1 MLKGRGETQDEKYE
15 GRGGYDG
22 SKRGEGGR
30 REEKLAKHDT
40 QVIIKSD
47 KCHLDYL

>member
-1 MLKGRGETQDEKYE
+1 MVLKKGKGVG
-15 GRGGYDG
+15 GRGGG
-22 SKRGEGGR
+22 SKGEGGR
-30 REEKLAKHDT
+30 REEQLAKHDT

>member
-1 MLKGRGETQDEKYE
+1 MKSMRGGEDMMGQNE
-15 GRGGYDG
+15 GR
-22 SKRGEGGR
+22 EGQVM
-30 REEKLAKHDT
+30 REEQLAKRDT